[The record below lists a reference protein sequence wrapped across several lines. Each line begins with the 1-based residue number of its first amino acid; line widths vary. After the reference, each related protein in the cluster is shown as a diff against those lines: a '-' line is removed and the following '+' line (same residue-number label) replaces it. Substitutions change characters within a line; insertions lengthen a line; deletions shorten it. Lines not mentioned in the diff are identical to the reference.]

1 MSGATDTATTEG
13 TNTARTVATD
23 TAIHLPWEPT
33 EALGLFVELLSEGE
47 EATPSSSEFYDRL
60 CEATCRLA
68 HLRRAVIF
76 LWDDARREVRAVGSR
91 GVALEVFSGTRVNT
105 ENVPIARMALV
116 EDRVVDVP
124 ERFEEHIPAALV
136 EALRPRNLVCT
147 PMSAGGRWFGV
158 LVAEREYD
166 GLLGRA
172 ERQTLW
178 TLGKVAALAAS
189 ARIATRQQE
198 RARRLTERIDLARE
212 IHESAIQRLFALGM
226 VLGAEG
232 ELAQSDRQR
241 CLEEVREAVRE
252 LRAAVQR
259 PLSRSAS
266 AAGVTLSQTLARLTD
281 EHPDL
286 GLRVQ
291 WEPGTTVPERF
302 DGLAQTVLAEA
313 VRNARKHARPT
324 GIDVALVKDGD
335 ALVLQVVND
344 GVSRAPAGSGMG
356 LRLAA
361 LEALHQGALVDFG
374 AEPSGRWRVRLMMPL
389 AEA

>member
-1 MSGATDTATTEG
+1 MAG
-13 TNTARTVATD
+13 ATD

-47 EATPSSSEFYDRL
+47 QATPSSSEFYDRL

-76 LWDDARREVRAVGSR
+76 LWDDARREVRPVGSR
-91 GVALEVFSGTRVNT
+91 DVPLEVFAGVRVDT
-105 ENVPIARMALV
+105 ENVPIARLALA
-116 EDRVVDVP
+116 EDRVVDA
-124 ERFEEHIPAALV
+124 RDHFEEHIPAALV
-136 EALRPRNLVCT
+136 GVLRPRNLVCT
-147 PMSAGGRWFGV
+147 PMSAAGRWFGV
-158 LVAEREYD
+158 LVAEREQD
-166 GLLGRA
+166 AQLGEA

-178 TLGKVAALAAS
+178 TLGKVGALAAS
-189 ARIATRQQE
+189 ARIATSQQE

-212 IHESAIQRLFALGM
+212 IHESVIQRLFAVGM

-232 ELAQSDRQR
+232 ELSPPDRQR
-241 CLEEVREAVRE
+241 CLDEVQAAVQE
-252 LRAAVQR
+252 LRVAVQR
-259 PLSRSAS
+259 PLSRSAPPV
-266 AAGVTLSQTLARLTD
+266 GRTLAETLARLTD

-291 WEPGTTVPERF
+291 WEAGTEVPERF

-313 VRNARKHARPT
+313 VRNARKHAQPT
-324 GIDVALVKDGD
+324 AIDVALAQDRG

-344 GVSRAPAGSGMG
+344 GVSPTPARSGLG

-361 LEALHQGALVDFG
+361 LEALHKGALVEFG
-374 AEPSGRWRVRLMMPL
+374 PEPSGRWRVRLMMPL
-389 AEA
+389 EEE